1 VSPVP
6 ECDESLAAASH
17 KRAFDFAPSKG
28 VTTALQDNLFRR
40 AWNGVVL
47 TAEGQ
52 DFLHRVVPILDQLA
66 EMEKGAWVAQAK
78 DSSRILR
85 VGGTISPSAVLL
97 PKLLARTRQ

>member
-1 VSPVP
+1 MSPAP

-17 KRAFDFAPSKG
+17 KRAFGFASSKG

-40 AWNGVVL
+40 AWNWVVL

-66 EMEKGAWVAQAK
+66 ETEKGAWVTQSK
-78 DSSRILR
+78 DTSPMLR